1 MSLVGV
7 GGQGVLLAAAVL
19 AQAALLDGLDVKASE
34 VKGMA
39 QRGGSV
45 LSTVRFGAAVFSPV
59 ATHVEVVIAMELLE
73 GRRAVP
79 LLVSG
84 GALVCATTRISPG
97 CVLRREAEYPE
108 DIAAAAAKRRV
119 RLLEVDAER
128 LAARVGTVRAANTV
142 LLGVAS
148 AVLPFTDV
156 AWNGALQAVLPS
168 KIVEINRRAFQLGRD
183 AAPATEVR
191 K

>member
-148 AVLPFTDV
+148 AVLPFTDA

-183 AAPATEVR
+183 AVPATEVR